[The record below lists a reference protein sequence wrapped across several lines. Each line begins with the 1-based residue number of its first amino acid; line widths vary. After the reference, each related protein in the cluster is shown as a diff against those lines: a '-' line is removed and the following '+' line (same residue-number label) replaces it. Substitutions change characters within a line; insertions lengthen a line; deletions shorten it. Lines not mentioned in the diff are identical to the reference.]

1 MSPDRRTLKVRT
13 SEGEATVAADRVR
26 KCTAPQD
33 LPSGMKFANSPPE
46 ATNSG
51 TDDSLEGEDVDD
63 LTEFVIDRV
72 IAHRVGA
79 DGQRW
84 LRIRWFGYDS
94 SQDSWEPV
102 VNIPPELVRR
112 YVWRRRLHP
121 ADYGLHEC

>member
-1 MSPDRRTLKVRT
+1 
-13 SEGEATVAADRVR
+13 
-26 KCTAPQD
+26 
-33 LPSGMKFANSPPE
+33 MKFANSPPE
-46 ATNSG
+46 ATISG

-112 YVWRRRLHP
+112 YVRRRRLNP